1 MSEEA
6 GLCLRIRE
14 VGLDNTSFWLS
25 KLAELGVKSPSSLRH
40 IEQDIGAYNFLAAK
54 AEFMVEKKALLELL
68 KINRSDLLI
77 SANFDK
83 KQLIEEVQ
91 LWNKEKYV
99 TADEMEKRLQYLIKV
114 KRSIYSKLSDPNVW
128 LNDILLASS
137 VQEYLISLVN
147 YDLEVPG
154 IKKYMQEIID
164 LKELIFIDH
173 QSFPQIEQI
182 SNWLYKPNKTF
193 NMKDIIDFSSFNE
206 FLAKTRENEML
217 TKKLRSSEA
226 LANHI
231 SDGFYHLR
239 LNYKETYDDVFI
251 ISLVHPFVKDSYHNI
266 LSLKPLKVKEL
277 EFIQKTFSEQ
287 RENFE
292 TYKTKKVI
300 LLQTYLFL
308 LVLHTSY
315 NDSNR
320 GKIIFLKQIY
330 QMMKDLDPPLEN
342 DLLELLHAYFSG
354 SSSGN
359 LIQCLK
365 GLIQPPCQGRS
376 KKLSLQSPLVLDSD
390 NLVMKEPLEEISKE
404 LTTLSYCEDEFF
416 VLHKNAEA
424 HNMFE
429 RLELCMY
436 YPKKLHLSDALCIRE
451 ESLMLS
457 LNENPVTDPKQLP
470 LLIIHKLM
478 SYDCLCRSDLM
489 PIVHENEPDEL
500 ADLEDELQISP
511 SEGVSQGIHPV
522 DCLLSI
528 LLCSDDFLCQDLLSR
543 LAKCQLALPFILT
556 DPFNSHLYTP
566 LWAMCSIIKE
576 WKSIDGNNKPIP
588 HTCPIIKY
596 PMPII
601 SFIRIGPHLKNNLS
615 KSKILNDVISD
626 AHHDYFFHRDCR
638 GGQYKSIIGR
648 GLVDI
653 CWYLP
658 SGKLSGTF
666 PDAVTFLNLHG
677 DARDYPKQCR
687 FLSRISSMCIA
698 LISEEDPQFGDCM
711 LACLTKFN
719 SSFGGI
725 YFLNATE
732 KNLKG
737 LKSMFENTHVINLT
751 TRTVTR
757 TAAEI
762 KDTLRSRIKIRVV
775 EMKDCKSIEHLCHA
789 YKENIVI
796 DEDSVAYQKGLLH
809 ANNLRDIITEYGDKK
824 PSVKEVMLP
833 LQGEHLWKAWA
844 SNDKELHRQIKKA
857 SETIQEYTAK
867 IESMK
872 NSLRSGQLTHVKSLS
887 SVMKLFI
894 ESLLDLQRDNAGN
907 LRNYFLQSLKLELNS
922 LSRGSISEKQYEYQK
937 IRKELSKIQA
947 ESHAEKNEMKSEMSR
962 LQNELEIL
970 QEDIIDSSFG
980 LEHLLRELGQVY
992 EAAVEGKLNDEDTSS
1007 HGILDFYISSLP
1019 KAAAELLIEGY
1030 PLELMDG
1037 DAAHVPLGW
1046 VIAVIKEAASIL
1058 HDPKVFVL
1066 SVLGLQST
1074 GKSTM
1079 LNTTFGLQFNVS
1091 AGRCTRGAFMQLLPL
1106 DQELKNRTKCS
1117 YVIIVDTEG
1126 LRAPELDPLKTQKH
1140 DNQLATFVIGLANMT
1155 LINIYGEVP
1164 GDIDDIL
1171 QTSVHAFLR
1180 MNKVQYYPSCQF
1192 VHQNAG
1198 VNIRGEVSRAK
1209 FSQKLNRFTS
1219 DAAREEQCEGQ
1230 FETFNDVI
1238 KFDDQSDV
1246 HYFPGLW
1253 KGDPPMA
1260 PVNEGYSQTAQSLK
1274 HQLVQIICKRASI
1287 SSSEENI
1294 GDLSLSSFHVKI
1306 NDLWNTL
1313 LKEKFVFS
1321 FKNTLEITAYNSLET
1336 AYSSWDWRF
1345 QSAMLEW
1352 EQKAENEIST
1362 EPLETLNEKVEQ
1374 KLKELTIYVTKS
1386 LYEPVKEEMEF
1397 FFNGKQSEILI
1408 QWKAKFEIRL
1418 EMLSKE
1424 VRLHAEDHCN
1434 NLLRAKQAIS
1444 EFEMDRQMN
1453 VEFIK
1458 KKVQEHIEIV
1468 RKEQE
1473 ELNESL
1479 EKKKLN
1485 PEQIK
1490 KLLARNLFKPEQ
1502 LNKFKKDEIIT
1513 SNQASQ
1519 IKSMMKT
1526 NKGQLNESI
1535 LKRILKE
1542 EVLDLN
1548 QVQVILKKTPQT
1560 EEQLQHKFD
1569 EIWSELMKQLPRVK
1583 LTKDISV
1590 ERPVEKALTKFVE
1603 GKGHHGLIHK
1613 LQERTLRQRGPQFEL
1628 QINEKHFLVNGMVH
1642 HIFHVVRRISG
1653 TTDQH
1658 KIQAI
1663 EINNVV
1669 FDIALQYM
1677 EKTKKKNT
1685 DFKPA
1690 FIDELLRLVDDAIST
1705 HSKFQDCSIT
1715 FTPAYRLDVYVTVC
1729 GCAVLQFEEM
1739 AQKFEERNNPRSY
1752 LEKHHKIPLFTKFKN
1767 QYKLTEAEEAIAD
1780 TLCAYLEVPIRTQL
1794 EKSMGTKMVNKMKSS
1809 NNHYFGSKMALKVK
1823 ILTDLHEENKFES
1836 FMLYVRDVKKCLQSR
1851 IRQYTIQYCDEKVG
1865 EGQKTHL
1872 QITTEEEVARLIS
1885 VVETVAAYVSEKDVR
1900 KWVDSVCNDMTLRRE
1915 LGVDLGA
1922 NDLLVGYDSLQ
1933 ELNVENFKL
1942 NIKKRLQELKRKALK
1957 SYEKIECAKEMVNWK
1972 DQPHQLLRAL
1982 IGCTEQCP
1990 FCGEQCDLLEHD
2002 DSCDHR
2008 TEVHRITCLAGWR
2021 CSNTQAMTTSIC
2033 PIQVDSEIK
2042 FRKPDGEYHPY
2053 KDYKT
2058 VYPKWFIPPDK
2069 SAKTCSYW
2077 KWFVGK
2083 YQHELVEEF
2092 QANASKIPK
2101 EWSTL
2106 KWPSIKQD
2114 LKTAY
2119 NIEFLNS
2126 STSFLNMTMNS
2137 SRNM

>member
-6 GLCLRIRE
+6 GLRLRICE

-25 KLAELGVKSPSSLRH
+25 KLAELGVKSPPSLRH
-40 IEQDIGAYNFLAAK
+40 IEQDIGAYNSLAAK
-54 AEFMVEKKALLELL
+54 AEFMVEKNALLELL
-68 KINRSDLLI
+68 KISRSDLLI

-99 TADEMEKRLQYLIKV
+99 TADEIEKRLQYLTKV

-128 LNDILLASS
+128 LNDFLLESS

-164 LKELIFIDH
+164 FKKLIFIDH

-182 SNWLYKPNKTF
+182 SNWLYKPNETF
-193 NMKDIIDFSSFNE
+193 NMKDIIDFSSFTE
-206 FLAKTRENEML
+206 FLEKTRENEML

-231 SDGFYHLR
+231 SEGFYHLR

-251 ISLVHPFVKDSYHNI
+251 ITSVHLFVKDSYHNL

-277 EFIQKTFSEQ
+277 EFLQKTFSEQ

-308 LVLHTSY
+308 LALHTSY

-342 DLLELLHAYFSG
+342 DLLELLNAYFSG

-390 NLVMKEPLEEISKE
+390 NLVMEEPLEEISKE
-404 LTTLSYCEDEFF
+404 LTTLSYYEDEFF

-424 HNMFE
+424 HNLFE

-457 LNENPVTDPKQLP
+457 LNENPVNDPKQLP
-470 LLIIHKLM
+470 ILIIHKLM

-528 LLCSDDFLCQDLLSR
+528 LLCSNDFLCQDLLSR

-615 KSKILNDVISD
+615 KSKILNDIISD

-638 GGQYKSIIGR
+638 GGQYKTILGK

-658 SGKLSGTF
+658 SGKLASIF

-677 DARDYPKQCR
+677 DARDYPEQCR
-687 FLSRISSMCIA
+687 FLSKISSMCIP
-698 LISEEDPQFGDCM
+698 LISEEDPQFDDSM
-711 LACLTKFN
+711 LACLTEFN
-719 SSFGGI
+719 SSIGGI
-725 YFLNATE
+725 SFLNATE
-732 KNLKG
+732 KSLKR
-737 LKSMFENTHVINLT
+737 LKIMFENTHVINLT
-751 TRTVTR
+751 TRAVTR

-775 EMKDCKSIEHLCHA
+775 EMKDCKSIEHLCHTH
-789 YKENIVI
+789 KENIVI

-809 ANNLRDIITEYGDKK
+809 ANKLRDIITDYGDKK

-857 SETIQEYTAK
+857 SETTQEYTAK

-872 NSLRSGQLTHVKSLS
+872 NNLRSGQLKHVKSLS

-894 ESLLDLQRDNAGN
+894 ESLLDLQRDDAGN

-922 LSRGSISEKQYEYQK
+922 LSRGSISEKQHEYKK
-937 IRKELSKIQA
+937 IRKELSKIRA
-947 ESHAEKNEMKSEMSR
+947 KSHTEKNEMKAEMSM
-962 LQNELEIL
+962 LQIQLEVL

-992 EAAVEGKLNDEDTSS
+992 EAAAEGKLNDEDTSS
-1007 HGILDFYISSLP
+1007 HGILDYYVSNLP
-1019 KAAAELLIEGY
+1019 KAAAELLVEGY

-1037 DAAHVPLGW
+1037 DAAHVPLQW

-1058 HDPKVFVL
+1058 HDPKLFVL

-1079 LNTTFGLQFNVS
+1079 LNTSFGLQFNVS

-1106 DQELKNRTKCS
+1106 DHELKNRTKCS

-1126 LRAPELDPLKTQKH
+1126 LRAPELDPLKTQRH
-1140 DNQLATFVIGLANMT
+1140 DNELATFVIGLANMT
-1155 LINIYGEVP
+1155 LINIFGEVP

-1171 QTSVHAFLR
+1171 QTSVHAILR
-1180 MNKVQYYPSCQF
+1180 MNQVQYYPSCQF

-1198 VNIRGEVSRAK
+1198 VNIKGEVSRAK
-1209 FSQKLNRFTS
+1209 FTQKLNRFTI
-1219 DAAREEQCEGQ
+1219 DAAREEHCEGQ

-1238 KFDDQSDV
+1238 KFDDQTDV

-1274 HQLVQIICKRASI
+1274 HKLVEIICKRASI
-1287 SSSEENI
+1287 SYSEENI

-1306 NDLWNTL
+1306 KDLWTTL
-1313 LKEKFVFS
+1313 LKENFVFS

-1352 EQKAENEIST
+1352 EQKAENEINT
-1362 EPLETLNEKVEQ
+1362 EPLETLTEKVEQ

-1386 LYEPVKEEMEF
+1386 LYEPVKKEMEL

-1408 QWKAKFEIRL
+1408 QWKTKFEIRL
-1418 EMLSKE
+1418 ELLSKE

-1444 EFEMDRQMN
+1444 EFETDRQMN

-1458 KKVQEHIEIV
+1458 QKVQEHIEIV

-1473 ELNESL
+1473 QLNESL
-1479 EKKKLN
+1479 EKKELN
-1485 PEQIK
+1485 REQIK
-1490 KLLARNLFKPEQ
+1490 KLLARNLFNPEQ
-1502 LNKFKKDEIIT
+1502 LNKFQKDQIIT
-1513 SNQASQ
+1513 CAQASQ

-1535 LKRILKE
+1535 LKSILKE

-1548 QVQVILKKTPQT
+1548 HVQVI
-1560 EEQLQHKFD
+1560 
-1569 EIWSELMKQLPRVK
+1569 
-1583 LTKDISV
+1583 
-1590 ERPVEKALTKFVE
+1590 
-1603 GKGHHGLIHK
+1603 
-1613 LQERTLRQRGPQFEL
+1613 
-1628 QINEKHFLVNGMVH
+1628 
-1642 HIFHVVRRISG
+1642 
-1653 TTDQH
+1653 
-1658 KIQAI
+1658 
-1663 EINNVV
+1663 
-1669 FDIALQYM
+1669 
-1677 EKTKKKNT
+1677 
-1685 DFKPA
+1685 
-1690 FIDELLRLVDDAIST
+1690 
-1705 HSKFQDCSIT
+1705 
-1715 FTPAYRLDVYVTVC
+1715 
-1729 GCAVLQFEEM
+1729 
-1739 AQKFEERNNPRSY
+1739 
-1752 LEKHHKIPLFTKFKN
+1752 
-1767 QYKLTEAEEAIAD
+1767 
-1780 TLCAYLEVPIRTQL
+1780 
-1794 EKSMGTKMVNKMKSS
+1794 
-1809 NNHYFGSKMALKVK
+1809 
-1823 ILTDLHEENKFES
+1823 
-1836 FMLYVRDVKKCLQSR
+1836 
-1851 IRQYTIQYCDEKVG
+1851 
-1865 EGQKTHL
+1865 
-1872 QITTEEEVARLIS
+1872 
-1885 VVETVAAYVSEKDVR
+1885 
-1900 KWVDSVCNDMTLRRE
+1900 
-1915 LGVDLGA
+1915 
-1922 NDLLVGYDSLQ
+1922 
-1933 ELNVENFKL
+1933 
-1942 NIKKRLQELKRKALK
+1942 
-1957 SYEKIECAKEMVNWK
+1957 
-1972 DQPHQLLRAL
+1972 
-1982 IGCTEQCP
+1982 
-1990 FCGEQCDLLEHD
+1990 
-2002 DSCDHR
+2002 
-2008 TEVHRITCLAGWR
+2008 
-2021 CSNTQAMTTSIC
+2021 
-2033 PIQVDSEIK
+2033 
-2042 FRKPDGEYHPY
+2042 
-2053 KDYKT
+2053 
-2058 VYPKWFIPPDK
+2058 
-2069 SAKTCSYW
+2069 
-2077 KWFVGK
+2077 
-2083 YQHELVEEF
+2083 
-2092 QANASKIPK
+2092 
-2101 EWSTL
+2101 
-2106 KWPSIKQD
+2106 
-2114 LKTAY
+2114 
-2119 NIEFLNS
+2119 
-2126 STSFLNMTMNS
+2126 
-2137 SRNM
+2137 

>member
-1 MSEEA
+1 
-6 GLCLRIRE
+6 
-14 VGLDNTSFWLS
+14 
-25 KLAELGVKSPSSLRH
+25 
-40 IEQDIGAYNFLAAK
+40 
-54 AEFMVEKKALLELL
+54 
-68 KINRSDLLI
+68 
-77 SANFDK
+77 
-83 KQLIEEVQ
+83 
-91 LWNKEKYV
+91 
-99 TADEMEKRLQYLIKV
+99 
-114 KRSIYSKLSDPNVW
+114 
-128 LNDILLASS
+128 
-137 VQEYLISLVN
+137 
-147 YDLEVPG
+147 
-154 IKKYMQEIID
+154 
-164 LKELIFIDH
+164 
-173 QSFPQIEQI
+173 
-182 SNWLYKPNKTF
+182 
-193 NMKDIIDFSSFNE
+193 
-206 FLAKTRENEML
+206 
-217 TKKLRSSEA
+217 
-226 LANHI
+226 
-231 SDGFYHLR
+231 
-239 LNYKETYDDVFI
+239 
-251 ISLVHPFVKDSYHNI
+251 
-266 LSLKPLKVKEL
+266 
-277 EFIQKTFSEQ
+277 
-287 RENFE
+287 
-292 TYKTKKVI
+292 
-300 LLQTYLFL
+300 
-308 LVLHTSY
+308 
-315 NDSNR
+315 
-320 GKIIFLKQIY
+320 
-330 QMMKDLDPPLEN
+330 
-342 DLLELLHAYFSG
+342 
-354 SSSGN
+354 
-359 LIQCLK
+359 
-365 GLIQPPCQGRS
+365 
-376 KKLSLQSPLVLDSD
+376 
-390 NLVMKEPLEEISKE
+390 
-404 LTTLSYCEDEFF
+404 
-416 VLHKNAEA
+416 
-424 HNMFE
+424 
-429 RLELCMY
+429 
-436 YPKKLHLSDALCIRE
+436 
-451 ESLMLS
+451 
-457 LNENPVTDPKQLP
+457 
-470 LLIIHKLM
+470 
-478 SYDCLCRSDLM
+478 
-489 PIVHENEPDEL
+489 
-500 ADLEDELQISP
+500 
-511 SEGVSQGIHPV
+511 
-522 DCLLSI
+522 
-528 LLCSDDFLCQDLLSR
+528 
-543 LAKCQLALPFILT
+543 
-556 DPFNSHLYTP
+556 
-566 LWAMCSIIKE
+566 MCSIIKE
-576 WKSIDGNNKPIP
+576 WKSIDGNNKLIP
-588 HTCPIIKY
+588 HICPIIKY

-626 AHHDYFFHRDCR
+626 AYHDYFFHRDCR
-638 GGQYKSIIGR
+638 GGQYKSILGK

-658 SGKLSGTF
+658 SGKLAGTF
-666 PDAVTFLNLHG
+666 PDAITFLNLHG
-677 DARDYPKQCR
+677 DARDYPEQCR
-687 FLSRISSMCIA
+687 FLSKISSMCIA
-698 LISEEDPQFGDCM
+698 LISEEDPQFDDCM
-711 LACLTKFN
+711 LACLTEFN

-725 YFLNATE
+725 SFLNATA
-732 KNLKG
+732 KNLRD
-737 LKSMFENTHVINLT
+737 LKSTFENTHVINLT
-751 TRTVTR
+751 TRAVTR

-833 LQGEHLWKAWA
+833 LQGEKLWKAWA
-844 SNDKELHRQIKKA
+844 SNDKELHRQIMKA
-857 SETIQEYTAK
+857 SETTQEYTAK

-872 NSLRSGQLTHVKSLS
+872 NSLRSGQLKHVKSLS
-887 SVMKLFI
+887 SIMKLFI
-894 ESLLDLQRDNAGN
+894 ESLLDLQRDDAGN
-907 LRNYFLQSLKLELNS
+907 LQNYFLQSLKLELNS

-937 IRKELSKIQA
+937 IRKEFSKIQA
-947 ESHAEKNEMKSEMSR
+947 ESRTEKNKMKAEMSR
-962 LQNELEIL
+962 LQKELEVL

-992 EAAVEGKLNDEDTSS
+992 EAAVEGKLNDEDTTS
-1007 HGILDFYISSLP
+1007 HGILDYYISNLP

-1037 DAAHVPLGW
+1037 DAAHVPLEW
-1046 VIAVIKEAASIL
+1046 VIAVIKEASSIL
-1058 HDPKVFVL
+1058 NDPKVFVL

-1117 YVIIVDTEG
+1117 YVIIIDTEG

-1140 DNQLATFVIGLANMT
+1140 DNELATFVIGLANMT

-1180 MNKVQYYPSCQF
+1180 MNQVQYYPSCQF

-1198 VNIRGEVSRAK
+1198 INIKGEVSRAK
-1209 FSQKLNRFTS
+1209 FTQKLNRFTI
-1219 DAAREEQCEGQ
+1219 DAAREEHCKGQ

-1238 KFDDQSDV
+1238 KFDDQTDV

-1306 NDLWNTL
+1306 KDLWTTL

-1362 EPLETLNEKVEQ
+1362 EPLETLSVKVEQ

-1386 LYEPVKEEMEF
+1386 LYEPVKKEMELF
-1397 FFNGKQSEILI
+1397 FDGKQSEILI

-1444 EFEMDRQMN
+1444 EFETDRQVN

-1458 KKVQEHIEIV
+1458 KKVQEHIELV

-1479 EKKKLN
+1479 EKKELN

-1490 KLLARNLFKPEQ
+1490 KLLARNLFNPQ
-1502 LNKFKKDEIIT
+1502 QFNKFQRDQTIT
-1513 SNQASQ
+1513 SDQASQ

-1535 LKRILKE
+1535 LKSILKE
-1542 EVLDLN
+1542 EVLDLW

-1560 EEQLQHKFD
+1560 EKQLQHKFD
-1569 EIWSELMKQLPRVK
+1569 EIWSELMKQLPRVQ
-1583 LTKDISV
+1583 LTKDISI
-1590 ERPVEKALTKFVE
+1590 EGQVEKALTKFVE
-1603 GKGHHGLIHK
+1603 GKGHHGLIDK
-1613 LQERTLRQRGPQFEL
+1613 LQEQTLRQRGFQFEL
-1628 QINEKHFLVNGMVH
+1628 KIKENHFTVNSMMD
-1642 HIFHVVRRISG
+1642 HVVQFVVRSFRG

-1658 KIQAI
+1658 KIQAL
-1663 EINNVV
+1663 EITNAV

-1677 EKTKKKNT
+1677 ERTKKKNT

-1705 HSKFQDCSIT
+1705 RSNPQDCSIT

-1739 AQKFEERNNPRSY
+1739 AQRFEERNNPRLY
-1752 LEKHHKIPLFTKFKN
+1752 LEKHQKIPLFTKFKN

-1780 TLCAYLEVPIRTQL
+1780 TLCAYLEEPIRTQL
-1794 EKSMGTKMVNKMKSS
+1794 EKSLGTKMVNKMKSS
-1809 NNHYFGSKMALKVK
+1809 NNHHFGSKMALKVK

-1851 IRQYTIQYCDEKVG
+1851 IRQYTIQYCDQKVR
-1865 EGQKTHL
+1865 ESQKTHL
-1872 QITTEEEVARLIS
+1872 QITTMEEVARLIS
-1885 VVETVAAYVSEKDVR
+1885 VVETVAGPISEKDVR
-1900 KWVDSVCNDMTLRRE
+1900 EWLVSFSNDTTLRRE
-1915 LGVDLGA
+1915 LGADLGVD
-1922 NDLLVGYDSLQ
+1922 DLLVGYDSLQ

-1942 NIKKRLQELKRKALK
+1942 NIKKGLQKLNRKFLK
-1957 SYEKIECAKEMVNWK
+1957 SYEKILCAKEMVNWK
-1972 DQPHQLLRAL
+1972 DQPHNLLKVL

-2002 DSCDHR
+2002 DNCDHR
-2008 TEVHRITCLAGWR
+2008 TEVHRISCLAGWR
-2021 CSNTQAMTTSIC
+2021 NTSTQAMTTSIC
-2033 PIQVDSEIK
+2033 PIKVDGDGH
-2042 FRKPDGEYHPY
+2042 FHKPDGERHPY

-2058 VYPKWFIPPDK
+2058 IYPNWFIPPDK

-2083 YQHELVEEF
+2083 YQHKLEKEF
-2092 QANASKIPK
+2092 NANASAVPK
-2101 EWSTL
+2101 EWSKL
-2106 KWPSIKQD
+2106 KWPSIKLN

-2119 NIEFLNS
+2119 NIEFD
-2126 STSFLNMTMNS
+2126 
-2137 SRNM
+2137 